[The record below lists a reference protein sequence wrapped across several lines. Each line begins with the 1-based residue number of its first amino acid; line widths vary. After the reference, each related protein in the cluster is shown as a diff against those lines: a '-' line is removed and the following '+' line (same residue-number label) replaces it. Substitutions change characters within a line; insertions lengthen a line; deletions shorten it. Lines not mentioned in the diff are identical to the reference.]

1 MKKSNIN
8 YSIKKRIKKI
18 TCNYLNSYKYLII
31 EKLNKI
37 HFKKWKISEKAPNN
51 ALDLNIIKNKFI
63 INSILL

>member
-1 MKKSNIN
+1 M
-8 YSIKKRIKKI
+8 IKKNIAPM
-18 TCNYLNSYKYLII
+18 NNN
-31 EKLNKI
+31 KLKKI

>member
-37 HFKKWKISEKAPNN
+37 HFKK
-51 ALDLNIIKNKFI
+51 
-63 INSILL
+63 